1 MSKNATFSSIADNRE
16 VSVLTTMLAA
26 FNESAKG
33 RLWRDNNRVNW
44 SIGHHNAIVRVDRLH
59 DDLITKLPCNADTQV
74 IDLVYNVSIDA
85 IGDVDGTEQRVTRRI
100 ATIGFTP
107 EEEKS
112 GERSPYLLT
121 GAGNLAVQTP
131 QGEKQ
136 AVLDDGIGFV
146 IKAYDRAAIHDD
158 SHFWTTPLTRHVN
171 RSPVIG
177 QPVTLPAL

>member
-1 MSKNATFSSIADNRE
+1 MNSKATFSSIADNRE

-44 SIGHHNAIVRVDRLH
+44 SIGHHNAVVRVDRLH
-59 DDLITKLPCNADTQV
+59 NDLVTKLPCNKGVQV
-74 IDLVYNVSIDA
+74 VDLVYSVSIDA

-107 EEEKS
+107 EEKD

-131 QGEKQ
+131 QGEHQ
-136 AVLDDGIGFV
+136 PVLNDGVGFI
-146 IKAYDRAAIHDD
+146 IKAYKKAAIHDD

-171 RSPVIG
+171 KSPVIG
-177 QPVTLPAL
+177 EPLSLPTL